1 LLCIDERGEDPL
13 LGHDEDL
20 LQMKLRSGRLL
31 RFGHVL
37 DHGRSTAASGVIPE
51 HWPSRASS
59 SLDFRPTRKPTS
71 RNWPENCED
80 PRMAPYSWTVR
91 EGSLDGPVVMREYVY
106 EVPDK
111 EPVEGQEL
119 YLSDGSGPWRV
130 TLREQVPE
138 VPLSPYNILVVESV
152 Y

>member
-1 LLCIDERGEDPL
+1 
-13 LGHDEDL
+13 
-20 LQMKLRSGRLL
+20 
-31 RFGHVL
+31 
-37 DHGRSTAASGVIPE
+37 
-51 HWPSRASS
+51 
-59 SLDFRPTRKPTS
+59 
-71 RNWPENCED
+71 
-80 PRMAPYSWTVR
+80 MAPYSWTVR
-91 EGSLDGPVVMREYVY
+91 EGSLDGPLVMREYVY

-119 YLSDGSGPWRV
+119 YLSNGSGPWRV